1 MRFLPPHGFCSMEN
15 AALKSYSWQHC
26 SEFCPQHLFELQ
38 GNLLY
43 DWPDWK
49 QFDYLQYLEINV
61 IRWSVT

>member
-1 MRFLPPHGFCSMEN
+1 MKN
-15 AALKSYSWQHC
+15 AALKNYSWQHC